1 MHFGRDALKI
11 RHIFAFGNALLHEMF
26 LRADQCFK
34 LFKSLYCQQN
44 ISGYLFIAING
55 AGLGHLTRCLAI
67 ARKLREQA
75 PNERIIFVT
84 TSIAVPLVHQAGF
97 LCHHIPPFA
106 LIGNEISARRWNDL
120 FYENLV
126 SALRLHRP
134 STLIFDGSV
143 PYPGLLRAMRKFNR
157 LNYVWIKR
165 GLYKSSV
172 NTDKLLSHTKRFDLT
187 ICPGELDGSA
197 SSKDEPSI
205 KTVNPVLLLDESE
218 ILDRDF
224 ARRMLD
230 LHDKVPAVY
239 VQLGAG
245 NINSIVELQNKVAKA
260 LKKAGVQVVLAQS
273 PIALDRS
280 THSEADNVIIDFP
293 NTKYYKA
300 FDFAVLAGG
309 YNSVNEAVLLRL
321 PAIFIP
327 NMQTGADDQLRRCL
341 SAKAFGDYEVLE
353 HFEEGRFLRIAEYLI
368 ARKRR
373 SEAIEPRFRNGALEA
388 AELIINLDNSK

>member
-1 MHFGRDALKI
+1 M
-11 RHIFAFGNALLHEMF
+11 
-26 LRADQCFK
+26 
-34 LFKSLYCQQN
+34 
-44 ISGYLFIAING
+44 
-55 AGLGHLTRCLAI
+55 TRCLAI

-97 LCHHIPPFA
+97 VCHHIPPFA
-106 LIGNEISARRWNDL
+106 LIGSEISARQWNNL
-120 FYENLV
+120 FYENLI

-134 STLIFDGSV
+134 SMLIFDGSV
-143 PYPGLLRAMRKFNR
+143 PYPGLLRAMRKFSR
-157 LNYVWIKR
+157 INYIWVKR

-172 NTDKLLSHTKRFDLT
+172 NADKLLSHTKRFDLT
-187 ICPGELDGSA
+187 ICPGELDGSVNA
-197 SSKDEPSI
+197 KDERSI
-205 KTVNPVLLLDESE
+205 KTVNPIFILDESE
-218 ILDRDF
+218 ILHRDT
-224 ARRMLD
+224 AR
-230 LHDKVPAVY
+230 KVLCLREEAPAVY

-245 NINSIVELQNKVAKA
+245 NINGIVELQDKVIEV
-260 LKKAGVQVVLAQS
+260 LKKRGTQVVLAQS
-273 PIALDRS
+273 PISLGRS
-280 THSEADNVIIDFP
+280 AHSEADNVIVDFP
-293 NTKYYKA
+293 NSRYYKA

-327 NMQTGADDQLRRCL
+327 NTATGADDQLRRCL
-341 SAKAFGDYEVLE
+341 SAKAFGDYEVLKD
-353 HFEEGRFLRIAEYLI
+353 FDEERFLQIAEYFI